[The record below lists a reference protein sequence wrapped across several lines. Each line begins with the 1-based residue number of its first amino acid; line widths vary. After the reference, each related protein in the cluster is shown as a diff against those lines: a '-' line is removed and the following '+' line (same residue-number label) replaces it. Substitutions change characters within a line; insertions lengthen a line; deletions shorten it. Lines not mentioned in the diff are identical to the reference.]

1 MSDQNTSEIDL
12 LNPSSFSLP
21 EDFEENP
28 DDYELWSVRAP
39 VKFDISTLNGV
50 SLQFALKHKKKAGFD
65 PNITTFAVHG
75 ETYSMARGHTE
86 EVSSFRILKGTDD
99 GEEEKGMTPLPV
111 TFNRHFNVIESSK
124 GNIADIDLAPSN
136 ERAPEVD
143 MDKMRM
149 RIPYTPIA
157 QKSGLKRRCNLMG
170 SNATYIPPLNS
181 EKSSEAPRLES
192 PKKSKKSKSKA
203 SEKKQKKSKKSSQ

>member
-1 MSDQNTSEIDL
+1 
-12 LNPSSFSLP
+12 
-21 EDFEENP
+21 
-28 DDYELWSVRAP
+28 
-39 VKFDISTLNGV
+39 
-50 SLQFALKHKKKAGFD
+50 
-65 PNITTFAVHG
+65 
-75 ETYSMARGHTE
+75 
-86 EVSSFRILKGTDD
+86 
-99 GEEEKGMTPLPV
+99 MTPLPV

-157 QKSGLKRRCNLMG
+157 QKSGLKRRWNLMG